1 MEGPRL
7 ADEHDGH
14 ATLTHGLHGSRDD
27 LVRRVVAAH
36 GVEGH
41 GQGAATGR
49 MGRDAVHPGHFT
61 RIWNMPEW

>member
-1 MEGPRL
+1 MP
-7 ADEHDGH
+7 DEHDGNV
-14 ATLTHGLHGSRDD
+14 ALTNRLDGSRDD
-27 LVRRVVAAH
+27 LVRRVVTAH

-41 GQGAATGR
+41 GQRMATGR